1 LIEQKRRTQSGVF
14 HFWWCFFHNVISVAQ
29 TALAI
34 RLHDPFAPSIC
45 SIDVYQRLS
54 AGDPDSGSPN
64 DVRAFH
70 GS

>member
-1 LIEQKRRTQSGVF
+1 LTKNAGRSPAFFISGGV
-14 HFWWCFFHNVISVAQ
+14 FFHNVISVAQ